1 MLGNRDAVVLLW
13 HNVGVPTGLA
23 AAVGTRERPL
33 RLFGGHQRGWSTLGT
48 VGPAVSGC
56 RRWQLAPVMR
66 SWFGGQ
72 PPSRN
77 YGQAWARLKRFGERL
92 IATHDRC
99 RLGAGRRTRASSSAR
114 TSYST
119 SDVTRATRDAPTQRV
134 VFAITAAAER
144 IAVGS
149 ART

>member
-1 MLGNRDAVVLLW
+1 MLSNRDAVVLLW
-13 HNVGVPTGLA
+13 HNRRRPHRTGGCGRHEVA
-23 AAVGTRERPL
+23 AAELVRRPPEGMEHRRTVRASSQRLSSLATRTRDAFVVRRSAIEPKL
-33 RLFGGHQRGWSTLGT
+33 RSSTGASET
-48 VGPAVSGC
+48 G
-56 RRWQLAPVMR
+56 R
-66 SWFGGQ
+66 
-72 PPSRN
+72 
-77 YGQAWARLKRFGERL
+77 ERL

-99 RLGAGRRTRASSSAR
+99 RLGAGPRTRASSAAR

-119 SDVTRATRDAPTQRV
+119 PDVTRATRDSPTRRV